1 MPGTGTSEVILCNSA
16 SEQSSF
22 LTSQKLFFSCII
34 IHTTTAA
41 VEIDINILVC
51 SRVINILRN
60 VQHFKNRV
68 ALETFC
74 LGFRYHCI
82 AYNPSKATNK
92 QYAFIKTTLN
102 KRI

>member
-41 VEIDINILVC
+41 VEIDINILLTFSEMC
-51 SRVINILRN
+51 SIL
-60 VQHFKNRV
+60 KIE
-68 ALETFC
+68 L
-74 LGFRYHCI
+74 L
-82 AYNPSKATNK
+82 
-92 QYAFIKTTLN
+92 
-102 KRI
+102 